1 MHAAP
6 ARHTQVSHK
15 RNEGLITAAP
25 ARQFKKNKKHLYR
38 NTAGQ
43 LNNMI

>member
-15 RNEGLITAAP
+15 RNEGLKTAAP
-25 ARQFKKNKKHLYR
+25 ARQFKNPLCR

-43 LNNMI
+43 LNNVI